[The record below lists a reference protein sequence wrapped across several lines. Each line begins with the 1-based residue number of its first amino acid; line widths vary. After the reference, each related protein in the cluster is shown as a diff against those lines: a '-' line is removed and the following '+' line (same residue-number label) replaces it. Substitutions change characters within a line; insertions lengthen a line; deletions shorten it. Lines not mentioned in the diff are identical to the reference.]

1 MTIVPA
7 DGYLPSSYRKV
18 SDKSTQTAPY
28 IKKTQYEL
36 QLKGDLYPGTSNVT
50 QLTDAQQLANYA
62 PWTGGMLNKPI
73 YNIAMKDGVVTF
85 NFLKSLTG
93 IEALPQETNEV
104 NDKIDKIYTIDGRY
118 VGNDVKT
125 LPKGVYIIGKKK
137 MVISK

>member
-1 MTIVPA
+1 
-7 DGYLPSSYRKV
+7 
-18 SDKSTQTAPY
+18 
-28 IKKTQYEL
+28 
-36 QLKGDLYPGTSNVT
+36 
-50 QLTDAQQLANYA
+50 
-62 PWTGGMLNKPI
+62 
-73 YNIAMKDGVVTF
+73 MKDGVVTF